1 MRMTI
6 VLLLLI
12 TVLDIIPL
20 KVISDNNFINGVDD
34 DDNDDNDADK
44 GQDDMKQE
52 DDEDEDDT
60 DENLT
65 VDAESTPV
73 DDEMDD
79 VSDEEWMET
88 AVRDIAF
95 YLRSHKFNDF
105 DRRYHVNDQA
115 APRVSNLT
123 KSDTSYALLHVQSL
137 HSWLSA
143 RCKVLKLKKTCKWR
157 FILHLKGHATVCWKS
172 AEFIECLTCLR
183 AFYFS
188 MR

>member
-1 MRMTI
+1 MRMTM

-12 TVLDIIPL
+12 TVFDIIPL
-20 KVISDNNFINGVDD
+20 KVISDNFISGVDD
-34 DDNDDNDADK
+34 DDDDNGDNDADE
-44 GQDDMKQE
+44 GQDDMKQ

-65 VDAESTPV
+65 VDAESTPE

-79 VSDEEWMET
+79 LSDEEWMKT

-105 DRRYHVNDQA
+105 DRRYHAKDST

-123 KSDTSYALLHVQSL
+123 KSDTSDALLHVQSL
-137 HSWLSA
+137 LPWSTA
-143 RCKVLKLKKTCKWR
+143 RCKGSEIGKTYKWC
-157 FILHLKGHATVCWKS
+157 FLLHPKGHATVCWKS
-172 AEFIECLTCLR
+172 AEFIE
-183 AFYFS
+183 
-188 MR
+188 